1 MCQGPASGGLGP
13 ERFGDLGVGC
23 AQGSGL
29 RDVCR
34 SGTGQPRPPFP
45 RGRLARSDRDPGPPT
60 TSGPDESGGLQL
72 AVCPCDC
79 ADCQAQVAGELT

>member
-1 MCQGPASGGLGP
+1 MISASVAPRARAFVTYAAVGLAS
-13 ERFGDLGVGC
+13 RARLSRAD
-23 AQGSGL
+23 GL
-29 RDVCR
+29 RAATATLVPP
-34 SGTGQPRPPFP
+34 PR
-45 RGRLARSDRDPGPPT
+45 RDPGPPT